1 VRIIFGILFGVI
13 FGLAGARFA
22 GWITDL
28 IQMEK
33 RFDSPDQVAQFR
45 LVAEVSVTLAIA
57 LIGVAIGL
65 IVAAKLRPRLFR
77 RQISG
82 S

>member
-1 VRIIFGILFGVI
+1 MRVIFGILFGVI
-13 FGLAGARFA
+13 FGLGGARFA
-22 GWITDL
+22 GWFADL

-33 RFDSPDQVAQFR
+33 RFESPDQVAQFR

-57 LIGVAIGL
+57 LIGVAVGL

-77 RQISG
+77 REV
-82 S
+82 